1 MSVFGKYSR
10 YYDLLYKDK
19 DYAGETAFVAGL
31 IERYKPG
38 ARSLLELGCGSGIHA
53 SLFAEKSYSVDGIDF
68 SQDMLDA
75 AQARLKELP
84 AAIAKRLRFSH
95 GDVRTARL
103 GKKFDCVLSLFH
115 VVSYQPTNADLKATF
130 ATAREHMQP
139 GGIFLFDCWY
149 GPAVLT
155 DPPGMRIKR
164 MQDEVIEVTRLA
176 EPVLHPNEC
185 LVDVNYHVFIR
196 DRASGAVDEVRETH
210 RMRYLFRPEIEL
222 LAESAGMK
230 IEHACEWMTGRA
242 PGSNTWGVCFVLKA
256 GQ

>member
-1 MSVFGKYSR
+1 MAVFGKYSR
-10 YYDLLYKDK
+10 YYDLLYRDK
-19 DYAGETAFVAGL
+19 NYAAETEFVTGL
-31 IERYKPG
+31 IEHYQPG
-38 ARSLLELGCGSGIHA
+38 ARSLLELGCGSGMHA
-53 SLFAEKSYSVDGIDF
+53 ALFGKQGYNVDGIDF

-75 AQARLKELP
+75 AQARLSELP
-84 AAIAKRLRFSH
+84 PDLAKRLKFSH
-95 GDVRTARL
+95 GDVRTTRL

-130 ATAREHMQP
+130 ATAREHMQV

-155 DPPGMRIKR
+155 DRPGMRIKR

-176 EPVLHPNEC
+176 EPVLYPNEC

-196 DRASGAVDEVRETH
+196 DRVSGTVNEVKETH

-222 LAESAGMK
+222 LADSTGLK
-230 IEHACEWMTGRA
+230 VEHACEWMTGKA
-242 PGSNTWGVCFVLKA
+242 PGFDTWGVCFVLRA
-256 GQ
+256 

>member
-19 DYAGETAFVAGL
+19 DYVGETEFIAGL
-31 IERYKPG
+31 IKRYQPD

-53 SLFAEKSYSVDGIDF
+53 SLLAEKGYTVDGIDF

-75 AQARLKELP
+75 AQLRLKKLP
-84 AAIAKRLRFSH
+84 AATAKQLRFSH
-95 GDVRTARL
+95 GDVRSARL

-139 GGIFLFDCWY
+139 GGIFVFDCWY

-155 DPPGMRIKR
+155 ERPATRTKH
-164 MQDEVIEVTRLA
+164 MQDEVIEVRRLA
-176 EPVLHPNEC
+176 EPVLYPNEN

-196 DRASGAVDEVRETH
+196 DRASGTVEEVKETH
-210 RMRYLFRPEIEL
+210 RMRFLFKPEIEL

-230 IEHACEWMTGRA
+230 VEHACEWMTSKA
-242 PGSNTWGVCFVLKA
+242 PGTDTWGVCFILRA
-256 GQ
+256 